1 MIRAL
6 ASALILFAAVMA
18 IAAEAAVH
26 HDARLTFSHGDARLT
41 LTDRIR
47 VSDRSRVALRLAPWM
62 KVTALR
68 VGGKD
73 AKLTDGALALPGGA
87 AHEIEI
93 TAEGRV
99 PALSP
104 RGGAGVAAGDGGL
117 YLPSGSG
124 WLPETGDDQITYR
137 VSLTTRAPW
146 RAIATGWLVSD
157 RATAEGFEAVI
168 EAKRP
173 MEPPSLFAGPY
184 QVTERKA
191 AGVRLR
197 TYFHAEAAGLADAY
211 LDQAARFIARFAHEI
226 GPYPYGDF
234 HIVSAP
240 LPVGLGF
247 PSLTYVGRRVLH
259 LPFMRGRSL
268 AHEILHSWWGNAVGV
283 DYRHGNWC
291 EGLTTYMA
299 DHALA
304 EGGGR
309 EMRLGWLRDF
319 AALPDARRRPARAF
333 VTKRHR
339 AAQVIGY
346 GKVAMIF
353 HMLKAEVG
361 DAAFAAAIK
370 RFYQDFAFK
379 RAGWKDI
386 EATFSAAA
394 GRPLAGFFQQW
405 LDRSDAPQLKIAEAK
420 PDGNRLRLTLAQNP
434 PAYRVG
440 VPVALAT
447 DAGQKTFRL
456 DLDAAKK
463 AFTLDAGAA
472 PARLAVD
479 PDFDLFRQLLP
490 GESPPILRDVALA
503 EKPVAAVVGG
513 DGAFRAAA
521 VALAARLTDAEPKLL
536 AAGDLPGPETPALLI
551 GIEAEIA
558 KLAAARG
565 LRPAPEGAGT
575 ARAWAARSAAGQPV
589 YLVAARDTEALKA
602 LMRGLP
608 HYGRRGWVVFDG
620 ARAADKGQWP
630 ADASPLVRN
639 LGN

>member
-6 ASALILFAAVMA
+6 VSAVVLFAAV
-18 IAAEAAVH
+18 AAEAAVH
-26 HDARLTFSHGDARLT
+26 HEAQIAYRHGDGTLT

-47 VSDRSRVALRLAPWM
+47 VTERSRLAIGLAPWM
-62 KVTALR
+62 K
-68 VGGKD
+68 
-73 AKLTDGALALPGGA
+73 LTDVRLGGRDLTPKNGALQLPGPGP
-87 AHEIEI
+87 HEIEI

-99 PALSP
+99 PALTS

-124 WLPETGDDQITYR
+124 WLPDTGDAEITYR
-137 VSLTTRAPW
+137 LAVTTEAPW
-146 RAIATGWLVSD
+146 RAVTTGWLVSE
-157 RATAEGFEAVI
+157 RVTADGHEAVI
-168 EAKRP
+168 EAARA
-173 MEPPSLFAGPY
+173 MESPSLFAGPY
-184 QVTERKA
+184 RVTERES

-211 LDQAARFIARFAHEI
+211 LDQAARFIRRFAREI

-259 LPFMRGRSL
+259 LPFMQGRSL

-283 DYRHGNWC
+283 DYAHGNWA

-304 EGGGR
+304 EDGGK

-319 AALPDARRRPARAF
+319 AALPGARRAPVRAF

-361 DAAFAAAIK
+361 DAAFAAAI
-370 RFYQDFAFK
+370 RQFYKDHAFK

-386 EATFSAAA
+386 EATFAAAA
-394 GRPLAGFFQQW
+394 GRPLAGFFRQW
-405 LDRSDAPQLKIAEAK
+405 LDRADAPEIRIAEAK
-420 PDGNRLRLTLAQNP
+420 ADGGQVRLTLTQGT
-434 PAYRVG
+434 PAYSVG
-440 VPVALAT
+440 VPVALTA
-447 DAGQKTFRL
+447 DAGMKRLRLEMDRRQKTF
-456 DLDAAKK
+456 A
-463 AFTLDAGAA
+463 LDAGAA

-479 PDFDLFRQLLP
+479 PDFDLFRLLLA

-503 EKPVAAVVGG
+503 ENPVAAVVGG
-513 DGAFRAAA
+513 DRAFRQAAM
-521 VALAARLTDAEPKLL
+521 ALLERLTDAEPKLL
-536 AAGDLPGPETPALLI
+536 AAGDLPGTHTPALLI
-551 GIEAEIA
+551 GTDEEIGKIIAE
-558 KLAAARG
+558 RG
-565 LRPAPEGAGT
+565 LHPAPETAGT
-575 ARAWAARSAAGQPV
+575 ARAWAARTASDAPV
-589 YLVAARDTEALKA
+589 YLVAARDADALAA

-620 ARAADKGQWP
+620 ARAIDKGQWP
-630 ADASPLVRN
+630 ADASPLVRTF
-639 LGN
+639 GN

>member
-1 MIRAL
+1 MIRVL
-6 ASALILFAAVMA
+6 ASALVMFAAVS
-18 IAAEAAVH
+18 AEAAVH
-26 HDARLTFSHGDARLT
+26 HDARITLRHADASLT
-41 LTDRIR
+41 LADSIR
-47 VSDRSRVALRLAPWM
+47 VSDRTRVTLSLAPWM
-62 KVTALR
+62 RITAVRL
-68 VGGKD
+68 GGRD
-73 AKLTDGALALPGGA
+73 TKLIDGMLSLPDRA

-104 RGGAGVAAGDGGL
+104 RGGAGIAAGDGGL

-124 WLPETGDDQITYR
+124 WLPDTGDDEITYR
-137 VSLTTRAPW
+137 VSVTTQAPW
-146 RAIATGWLVSD
+146 RAVATGWLASE
-157 RATAEGFEAVI
+157 RTTADGHEAVI
-168 EAKRP
+168 EAKRA

-184 QVTERKA
+184 QVGERQA
-191 AGVRLR
+191 DGVRLR
-197 TYFHAEAAGLADAY
+197 TYFHPEAAGLAAAY
-211 LDQAARFIARFAHEI
+211 LGQAERYIQRFAKEI

-268 AHEILHSWWGNAVGV
+268 GHEILHSWWGNAVGV
-283 DYRHGNWC
+283 DYRHGNWA

-304 EGGGR
+304 EDGGR

-319 AALPDARRRPARAF
+319 AALPDGRRQPARAF

-361 DAAFAAAIK
+361 DAAFAAAIQH
-370 RFYQDFAFK
+370 FYRDFSFK
-379 RAGWKDI
+379 RAGWTDI
-386 EATFSAAA
+386 EAAFSAAA
-394 GRPLAGFFQQW
+394 GRRLAGFFLQW
-405 LDRSDAPQLKIAEAK
+405 LDRADAPALTIAEAK
-420 PDGNRLRLTLAQNP
+420 SDGGRLSLALRQSA
-434 PAYRVG
+434 PAYRLN
-440 VPVALAT
+440 VPVTLAT
-447 DAGQKTFRL
+447 AAGQKTLRL
-456 DLDAAKK
+456 DLETETK
-463 AFTLDAGAA
+463 AFDLDAGAA
-472 PARLAVD
+472 PTRLAVD

-503 EKPVAAVVGG
+503 EAPVAAVVGG
-513 DGAFRAAA
+513 DGAFRQAA
-521 VALAARLTDAEPKLL
+521 VELLQRLTDADPKLL
-536 AAGDLPGPETPALLI
+536 AAGDLPGPGIPALLI
-551 GIEAEIA
+551 GTEAEIA

-565 LRPAPEGAGT
+565 LRRAPEGAGT
-575 ARAWAARSAAGQPV
+575 ARAWAARSAKGQPV
-589 YLVAARDTEALKA
+589 YLVAARNTEALSA

-630 ADASPLVRN
+630 ADASPLVRDF
-639 LGN
+639 GN

>member
-6 ASALILFAAVMA
+6 VSAVVLFAAV
-18 IAAEAAVH
+18 AADAAVH
-26 HDARLTFSHGDARLT
+26 HEARLAYRHGDGTLT

-47 VSDRSRVALRLAPWM
+47 VTERSRVTIGLAPWM
-62 KVTALR
+62 KLTAVRLAGR
-68 VGGKD
+68 D
-73 AKLTDGALALPGGA
+73 LTPKNGALQLPGQGP
-87 AHEIEI
+87 HEIEI
-93 TAEGRV
+93 AAEGRV
-99 PALSP
+99 PALTP
-104 RGGAGVAAGDGGL
+104 RGGAGMAAGDGGL

-124 WLPETGDDQITYR
+124 WLPDTGDAEITYR
-137 VSLTTRAPW
+137 LAVTTEAPW
-146 RAIATGWLVSD
+146 RAIATGWLVSE
-157 RATAEGFEAVI
+157 RTTADGHEAVI

-184 QVTERKA
+184 RVTERRA
-191 AGVRLR
+191 AGIKLR
-197 TYFHAEAAGLADAY
+197 TYFHAEAAGLADTY
-211 LDQAARFIARFAHEI
+211 LDQAAHYIERFTREI

-259 LPFMRGRSL
+259 LPFMQGRSL

-283 DYRHGNWC
+283 DYAHGNWA

-304 EGGGR
+304 EDGGK

-319 AALPDARRRPARAF
+319 AALPGARRAPARAF

-361 DAAFAAAIK
+361 DAAFAAAIR
-370 RFYQDFAFK
+370 RFYKDHAFK

-386 EATFSAAA
+386 EAAFAAA
-394 GRPLAGFFQQW
+394 GRPLAGFFRQW
-405 LDRSDAPQLKIAEAK
+405 LDRADAPEIRIAEAK
-420 PDGNRLRLTLAQNP
+420 PGGGQVRLTLTQGS
-434 PAYRVG
+434 PAYSVG
-440 VPVALAT
+440 VPVALAA
-447 DAGQKTFRL
+447 DAGMKRLRLEMDARKKTF
-456 DLDAAKK
+456 A
-463 AFTLDAGAA
+463 LDAGAA

-479 PDFDLFRQLLP
+479 PDFDLFRQLLA

-503 EKPVAAVVGG
+503 EKPVAALVGG
-513 DGAFRAAA
+513 DGAFRQAAM
-521 VALAARLTDAEPKLL
+521 ALLERLTDAEPKLL
-536 AAGDLPGPETPALLI
+536 AAGDLPDTGTPALLI
-551 GIEAEIA
+551 GTDEEIGKIAAE
-558 KLAAARG
+558 RG
-565 LRPAPEGAGT
+565 LHSPPDGPGT
-575 ARAWAARSAAGQPV
+575 ARAWAARSASGAPV
-589 YLVAARDTEALKA
+589 YLVAARDADALAA

-620 ARAADKGQWP
+620 ARATDKGQWP
-630 ADASPLVRN
+630 ADASPLVRTF
-639 LGN
+639 GN